1 MPNAYS
7 RKARH
12 VVVRNRAQKL
22 REALRGFF
30 IGAFLHDMM
39 GELRGKA
46 LSSEYMLM
54 LAVLGDM
61 LGYPVSSYYRLRL
74 LPYWM
79 PRLEA
84 WKHELLREKD
94 ITEKLH

>member
-1 MPNAYS
+1 
-7 RKARH
+7 
-12 VVVRNRAQKL
+12 VGNRAQKL

-30 IGAFLHDMM
+30 VGAFLHDMM
-39 GELRGKA
+39 AELRGKA

-61 LGYPVSSYYRLRL
+61 LGYPVSSYYKLKL